1 MPVERPALKEATL
14 AAPAT
19 MNHAAVSA
27 IERRKSLVMMPPAM
41 NTPATVVAAAAMASP
56 AARAIR
62 NGERRFEGAGAIA
75 VIAALSAREPVRYGA

>member
-1 MPVERPALKEATL
+1 MK
-14 AAPAT
+14 
-19 MNHAAVSA
+19 
-27 IERRKSLVMMPPAM
+27 
-41 NTPATVVAAAAMASP
+41 TPATVVAAVAMASP